1 MTQKT
6 ANGRA
11 ATKVFDS
18 GEGDHVTLDRLGAVG
33 LVKFSRPPGNY
44 FSTSLLTA
52 IADALEA
59 ADEDPDVRATTLASE
74 GRNFCAGADLV
85 NRSEDP
91 PTLYAQALRLFGV
104 RKPIV
109 AAVQGAAIG
118 GGLGLA
124 LVADFRVVTPST
136 RMAANFVT
144 LGMHPGFGVTYVLPR
159 IVGEQKAAEI
169 LLTGRRYTGLEAR
182 DIGLADRLV
191 PEENL
196 VRTALDLA
204 GELAANAPL
213 AVEATRST
221 LRADL
226 VERIRQQTERETA
239 QQLRL
244 RDTADFAEGVRAVS
258 ERRQGRWIRR

>member
-1 MTQKT
+1 MTQNIT
-6 ANGRA
+6 SGPA

-18 GEGDHVTLDRLGAVG
+18 GEGDHVTLDRMGAVG
-33 LVKFSRPPGNY
+33 LVTFSRPPGNY
-44 FSTSLLTA
+44 FSTSLLTH

-59 ADEDPDVRATTLASE
+59 ADEDPGMGATLLASE

-118 GGLGLA
+118 GGLGLT

-144 LGMHPGFGVTYVLPR
+144 LGMHPGFGMTHVLPR
-159 IVGEQKAAEI
+159 IVGQQKAAEI

-191 PEENL
+191 PDENL
-196 VRTALDLA
+196 LEAALELA

-213 AVEATRST
+213 AVEATRDT

-226 VERIRQQTERETA
+226 VERIRQQTERETT

-244 RDTADFAEGVRAVS
+244 RETADFAEGVRAVS
-258 ERRQGRWIRR
+258 ERRQGRWSRR